1 MRHVKYFED
10 FQYQNS
16 DLATEFLSGKIS
28 EKVYLDIISE
38 SLNESFSLSEF
49 VSNLKER
56 VLNGLYTFLQ
66 KAQKVGFKVMDT
78 VMNLVKMTWE
88 KVKKFK
94 EKNPVLFKIIAIT
107 IAVFLLLILS
117 AASAHAQA
125 TGSESAPFSPSIQ
138 EKIEMAAGWLKSNVF
153 SFAEGKEEGL
163 NNIKQSIEYL
173 KDLQDGKLDGTYTRR
188 VEDIVNLAIDE
199 VTSLKQKSSES
210 KTIADKCVGL
220 LKFGKEILAKTL

>member
-16 DLATEFLSGKIS
+16 DLATELLSGKIS

-49 VSNLKER
+49 VFNLKEK
-56 VLNGLYTFLQ
+56 VLNGLFTFLQ
-66 KAQKVGFKVMDT
+66 KAQKVGFKVMDM

-94 EKNPVLFKIIAIT
+94 EKNPVLFKIITIT

-125 TGSESAPFSPSIQ
+125 TGQESGPWSPSIQ

-153 SFAEGKEEGL
+153 AFAEGKEEGL
-163 NNIKQSIEYL
+163 KNIKLSVEYL
-173 KDLQDGKLDGTYTRR
+173 KDLQDGKLDGTYSQR
-188 VEDIVNLAIDE
+188 VEDIVNLAIEE
-199 VTSLKQKSSES
+199 VTALKQKSSES
-210 KTIADKCVGL
+210 KTIADNCVKL